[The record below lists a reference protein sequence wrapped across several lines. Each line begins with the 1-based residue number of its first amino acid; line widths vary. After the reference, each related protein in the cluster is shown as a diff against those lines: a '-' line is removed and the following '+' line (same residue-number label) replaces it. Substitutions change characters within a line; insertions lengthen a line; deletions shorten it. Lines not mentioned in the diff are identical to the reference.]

1 MSRFSQKFNVFSHA
15 VGKAGK
21 EKCGDALAVYES
33 KEETLVL
40 LAVADGVSSCPCDW
54 LAAKTACETVVAAF
68 TETSG
73 GVPGRMKAAAA
84 KANSAIRQITGSCKG
99 MLTSLSLAVWEIGTD
114 TVHFL
119 NVGDSRIY
127 VGTESNLE
135 QITVDDA
142 MSVLVKI
149 GGEILLDAGMPV
161 FRRGVFR
168 SLGQNEPLTF
178 EVQTHKF
185 SSKDL
190 LVLVTDGICK
200 NEAFTLELKDIFER
214 GSFSEK
220 LEQFVK
226 TNSEKNKDD
235 ATLVVLWRAGGDK
248 ESRAVYE
255 ECLAKGINF
264 REKDLSGRITLE
276 YLQSDLNRN
285 LSQNSNEIVNKL
297 FDYAEQF
304 GLKFGYEFLNAFI
317 KEVTKQGT
325 DRKLA
330 TRLQNLIRLSR
341 N

>member
-1 MSRFSQKFNVFSHA
+1 MSSSNQKFNVFSHS
-15 VGKAGK
+15 VRKAGK
-21 EKCGDALAVYES
+21 EKCGDAFAVYES
-33 KEETLVL
+33 KEENLVL

-54 LAAKTACETVVAAF
+54 LASKIACETVANAF

-73 GVPGRMKAAAA
+73 GVPGRMKAAAS
-84 KANSAIRQITGSCKG
+84 KANSAIRQITGACKG
-99 MLTSLSLAVWEIGTD
+99 MLTSLSLAVWEIGAGSI
-114 TVHFL
+114 HFL

-142 MSVLVKI
+142 VSVLVKI
-149 GGEILLDAGMPV
+149 GGEVLLNAGMPV

-168 SLGQNEPLTF
+168 SLGQSEPLTF
-178 EVQTHKF
+178 DVQTHKF

-214 GSFSEK
+214 GSLSEK
-220 LEQFVK
+220 LKQFVK

-235 ATLVVLWRAGGDK
+235 ATLVVLWRAVGDE

-255 ECLAKGINF
+255 ACIAEGINF
-264 REKDLSGRITLE
+264 REKDLSGQITLE
-276 YLQSDLNRN
+276 YLQSDLSRN
-285 LSQNSNEIVNKL
+285 LSQNSNETVNKL

-304 GLKFGYEFLNAFI
+304 GLKFGYDFLNDFI
-317 KEVTKQGT
+317 KEVIKQGT

-330 TRLQNLIRLSR
+330 MRLQNLIRHSR